1 MFHSIFKTQKKKKE
15 SVNDK
20 WDSGRSS
27 QLASEKK
34 TDKKKKKKRKL
45 TRHFKRKIPGKWEGP
60 QIFLKIN
67 V

>member
-34 TDKKKKKKRKL
+34 TDKKKKKEKK
-45 TRHFKRKIPGKWEGP
+45 TDKTF
-60 QIFLKIN
+60 
-67 V
+67 